1 MILPTS
7 QSAYQLHAI
16 GVKSAEQETG
26 NSNQIGW
33 DQAEL

>member
-1 MILPTS
+1 MILPTF

-16 GVKSAEQETG
+16 GVKSAEQETE
-26 NSNQIGW
+26 NSKQIGS